1 MKLDLETRFRY
12 NECSFSSNDHFKI
25 LEKCALN
32 TNQEIRKWHQ
42 RWWVKDLASFTSY
55 AMIDWLL
62 SFCLFRELYVV
73 IVSSPLLSKIKYKY
87 GLSANDVFSIN
98 DVAWRS
104 RYARRK
110 IYGNHSRS
118 NKKYQENELLKWI
131 CFVFRRTDTS
141 VDTTALIADV
151 KGRVLMFTR
160 VTLSW

>member
-1 MKLDLETRFRY
+1 MKLDLKTRFRY

-42 RWWVKDLASFTSY
+42 RWLVKDLASFTSY

-73 IVSSPLLSKIKYKY
+73 IVSSPLLSKIQV
-87 GLSANDVFSIN
+87 LIVCVWRFSIH
-98 DVAWRS
+98 DVVWRS

-110 IYGNHSRS
+110 ICGHPSRS
-118 NKKYQENELLKWI
+118 NKKYKENELLKWI

-141 VDTTALIADV
+141 LGTYAHIADV
-151 KGRVLMFTR
+151 KGRVPA
-160 VTLSW
+160 

>member
-12 NECSFSSNDHFKI
+12 NECSFSSNDHFEV

-32 TNQEIRKWHQ
+32 KNQDIRKWHQ
-42 RWWVKDLASFTSY
+42 GWWVKDLASFTSY
-55 AMIDWLL
+55 AMIEWLL

-110 IYGNHSRS
+110 IYGNPSKVVDQTRNTRKTS
-118 NKKYQENELLKWI
+118 FWNEFVSSLEERTLLW
-131 CFVFRRTDTS
+131 
-141 VDTTALIADV
+141 
-151 KGRVLMFTR
+151 
-160 VTLSW
+160 TLRPS

>member
-110 IYGNHSRS
+110 IYGNPSKVVDQTRNTRKTS
-118 NKKYQENELLKWI
+118 FWNEFVSSLEERTLLW
-131 CFVFRRTDTS
+131 
-141 VDTTALIADV
+141 
-151 KGRVLMFTR
+151 
-160 VTLSW
+160 TLRPS